1 MILAIIS
8 KRKIL
13 IMTFS
18 NFISCHRTEDTDSL
32 SIIAAFSLEFEDE
45 MAGKLKFFSISPEAS
60 VMTSTVNGNGLLDG
74 DVTLS
79 LICILGVVKVGHS
92 GFDLIQFSTSLC

>member
-1 MILAIIS
+1 M
-8 KRKIL
+8 
-13 IMTFS
+13 IMTLS
-18 NFISCHRTEDTDSL
+18 TFISCHRTEETDSL
-32 SIIAAFSLEFEDE
+32 SIIAAFSLEFEEE
-45 MAGKLKFFSISPEAS
+45 MVGKLKFFSISPEAS